1 MSLYVPWTPALGS
14 PRLGARLRMCLLL
27 LGLTMRSE
35 AAGTTAGT
43 TNDLYATY
51 GGSGSCQ
58 GCHAAE
64 YRDWEHSHHALA
76 ERNPE
81 ATQEDPAFIPARSVH
96 IGTQQTSFCT
106 NAGRYELISAGLR
119 GSNETYLVQRILG
132 ENPLR
137 QMLIAFPGGRI
148 QASEVAWD
156 PRSNVWFDVYG
167 EEDRKPGEWGNWLGR
182 GMNWNSQCAVCH
194 NTRLN
199 KNYDAATDTYQTAM
213 VEHGVGCESCHG
225 PMAAHNQWQ
234 LAHQHQS
241 LKDPTLTVLTRDQMT
256 ETCAG
261 CHSRRGEMTDAPAP
275 GASFWDHYLL
285 ATVDDSELFYPDG
298 QIHDEDYEFTAF
310 LGSAM
315 YNHGVRCVD
324 CHNPHTM
331 KTKLPGN
338 LLCLS
343 CHAPGSK
350 QAPPIDPVR
359 HGHHPVFGF
368 DAKGVLTNTDVKAY
382 APAREQ
388 AGGECVNCHMPQTVY
403 MQRHW
408 RHDHGF
414 TIPDPRL
421 TKEFGIP
428 NACNRCHTDQTTDW
442 SLGYVEQWYGTNMN
456 RPYRQRAETI
466 ARARRDDPEAIAP
479 LLRMLQADPYP
490 YWRAAAANLL
500 RPWAGETN
508 VTPALTKALSDP
520 HPLVRQA
527 SVEALGPPGAAGR
540 DDITAA
546 LRPALTDA
554 SRNVRIAAA
563 RQLAATL
570 DVHSRA
576 GQEYLRF
583 LERAADQP
591 LGQVQL
597 GDFAAHHGELTNALV
612 HFQTAVQW
620 DPYSAGIRHELA
632 IVLSQL
638 GRSGDAVS
646 QLETAIKLEPQNAQ
660 FHYDLALACNE
671 AGETERVVPELEAA
685 VNRDP
690 QFARAWYNLGLAR
703 SGRGDDAGALTAL
716 IRAESADPNDAQ
728 IPYARATV
736 LARQGDLAGARNA
749 AQRALELNPNF
760 PAAADLLR
768 QLNGQ

>member
-1 MSLYVPWTPALGS
+1 MTA
-14 PRLGARLRMCLLL
+14 GAAAAE
-27 LGLTMRSE
+27 TKSE
-35 AAGTTAGT
+35 A

-51 GGSGSCQ
+51 GGSASCR
-58 GCHAAE
+58 GCHEAE

-76 ERNPE
+76 ERYPA
-81 ATQEDPAFIPARSVH
+81 ATQEDPAFIPARTIQ
-96 IGTQQTSFCT
+96 IGTQSTSFGT
-106 NAGRYELISAGLR
+106 NTGHYELRSAGLD
-119 GSNETYLVQRILG
+119 GSNETFVVERVLG

-156 PRSNVWFDVYG
+156 PRLNVWFDVYG
-167 EEDRKPGEWGNWLGR
+167 DEDRKPGEWGHWLGR

-194 NTRLN
+194 NTRLT
-199 KNYDAATDTYQTAM
+199 KNYDSATDTYKTTM

-234 LAHQHQS
+234 LVHQPQS
-241 LKDPTLTVLTRDQMT
+241 LKDPTLTALTRDQMT

-261 CHSRRGEMTDAPAP
+261 CHSRRGEMTDEPAP

-285 ATVDDSELFYPDG
+285 TMVDDSELFYPDG

-315 YNHGVRCVD
+315 YNHGVRCMD

-350 QAPPIDPVR
+350 QAPPIDPVS

-382 APAREQ
+382 GPTKEQ

-428 NACNRCHTDQTTDW
+428 NACNRCHTDQTVDW
-442 SLGYVEQWYGTNMN
+442 SLGYVEKWYGTNMN

-466 ARARRDDPEAIAP
+466 ARARRDDAEAIAP
-479 LLRMLQADPYP
+479 LLRMLQTDPYP

-508 VTPALTKALSDP
+508 VTPALTKSLSDL

-527 SVEALGPPGAAGR
+527 SVEALGPLGAGGR

-546 LRPALTDA
+546 LQPALADA

-563 RQLAATL
+563 MQLAATL

-576 GQEYLRF
+576 GQEYLSF
-583 LERAADQP
+583 LDRGADQP

-597 GDFAAHHGELTNALV
+597 GDFAARRGELTNALG
-612 HFQTAVQW
+612 HFQTAEQW

-632 IVLSQL
+632 IVFSQL
-638 GRSGDAVS
+638 GRSSEAVG
-646 QLETAIKLEPQNAQ
+646 QLEMAIKLEPQNAQ

-671 AGETERVVPELEAA
+671 AGETDRVEPELEAA

-690 QFARAWYNLGLAR
+690 HFARAWYNLGLAR
-703 SGRGDDAGALTAL
+703 SGRGDDTGALTAL

-728 IPYARATV
+728 IPYARATM

-749 AQRALELNPNF
+749 AHRALELNPNLS
-760 PAAADLLR
+760 AATDLLR
-768 QLNGQ
+768 QLDGQ